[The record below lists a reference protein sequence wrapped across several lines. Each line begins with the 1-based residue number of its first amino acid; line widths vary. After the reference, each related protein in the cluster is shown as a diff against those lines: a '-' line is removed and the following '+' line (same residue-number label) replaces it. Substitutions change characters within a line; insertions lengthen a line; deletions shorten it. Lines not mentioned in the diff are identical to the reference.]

1 MKKSRNAYLL
11 ALESSCDD
19 SSAAIFKGRQLMS
32 SIISSQLDHRELGGV
47 VPELASRKHL
57 ENMQP
62 VVEQALN
69 KAEIVIS
76 QIEAIAYTQ
85 GPGLLGSLLVGAGYA
100 KGLALSNNLPLIGI
114 HHMEAHVLAH
124 YIEDPH
130 PAFPF
135 LCLLVSGGH
144 TQLVIMHDAFEM
156 EVIGKTID
164 DAAGEAFDKTGKI
177 LGLPYPAGPEIDRL
191 AQKGSP
197 RFKFPTPKV
206 DELNFSFSGLKTSIM
221 YFLRDEKKKNPDFIE
236 QNMADICASVQKTI
250 VDYLLLQLEKAM
262 EKYKLHRVAIAGGVS
277 ANSELRC
284 RVQELTNIGA
294 EVFILPLKYCVDNA
308 GMIGMAGVFKWEK
321 DMFTALDA
329 PVFTK

>member
-1 MKKSRNAYLL
+1 
-11 ALESSCDD
+11 
-19 SSAAIFKGRQLMS
+19 MS